1 MNILFV
7 CTGNTCRSPI
17 AEAIAKDHFKK
28 INKTHRVLS
37 VGLQN
42 IKKEPASS
50 NSIEALEEWGL
61 DLTRHKSKLVTR
73 DLVKGADLVLTMT
86 IAQRDLLRIAYFDI
100 ENIDGKVQTLH
111 FYATGEDQDIE
122 DPYFKDLDRYKQ
134 VRDELKNLIE
144 KSNWG

>member
-7 CTGNTCRSPI
+7 CTGNTCRSPM
-17 AEAIAKDHFKK
+17 AEAIAKDYFKK
-28 INKTHRVLS
+28 INKINRVLS
-37 VGLQN
+37 GGLQN
-42 IKKEPASS
+42 IEKEPASS
-50 NSIEALEEWGL
+50 NSIEALDEWGL

-73 DLVKGADLVLTMT
+73 DLVEGADLVLTMT

-100 ENIDGKVQTLH
+100 ENIDGKVQTMY